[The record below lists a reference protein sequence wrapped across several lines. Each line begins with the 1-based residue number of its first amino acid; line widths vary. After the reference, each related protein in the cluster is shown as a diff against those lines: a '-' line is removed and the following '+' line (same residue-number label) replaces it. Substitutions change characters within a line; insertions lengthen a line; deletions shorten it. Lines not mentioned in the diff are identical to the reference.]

1 MGKAI
6 GGSWLAILLTA
17 LTGQPA
23 PIVRDHRETPGGA
36 AQWTADGE
44 VSSLTFHRLFN
55 TERRRHLATSSSGG
69 LVWEETRPGAGRAFF
84 ENCTRPGERIYSS
97 DRVAIRFGS
106 AFVKHASGSAAVT
119 ASSQRECEFRLVPGV
134 RGLVPAGSGDR
145 RFAIYSIP
153 ANRYLVYRPLPAL
166 LGVPAALTLRWQATA
181 SGRPPGNVAARAD
194 FVAEDL
200 FFTASSAGDTTPT
213 LYLTIKNIGNVRSS
227 ASQREMKIR
236 VRGQEKDFVVLQPV
250 APGATLRN
258 PLRFDG
264 ALGHCEEVLVELDTR
279 TGLKFQVG
287 EGAFPNA
294 DVFANDRSAMRAR
307 DTRAAEH
314 SRGRAISVNC
324 DPGRIVR

>member
-23 PIVRDHRETPGGA
+23 PIVRDHRETPGRRGQLADLPQALQHGA
-36 AQWTADGE
+36 PRASRHVVVRRSRVGRDTSGRGPRVLRELHAAGGE
-44 VSSLTFHRLFN
+44 DLQQRS
-55 TERRRHLATSSSGG
+55 RRDPVRQ
-69 LVWEETRPGAGRAFF
+69 
-84 ENCTRPGERIYSS
+84 
-97 DRVAIRFGS
+97 RVRE
-106 AFVKHASGSAAVT
+106 T

-250 APGATLRN
+250 APCATLRN